1 MEKWKNNKLKDRIK
15 LKSEMIYGFHA
26 VSEALEAG
34 RTFEKI
40 FIQKGIAEDKAKTI
54 SKLAREMAIP
64 VSRVPIEKINRFTRK
79 SHQGILGIV
88 SPIEYQSL
96 EMLIP
101 QIYEKGESP
110 FLLLLDEIT
119 DVRNF
124 GAIART
130 ADAMGVHGIV
140 IPLKRSAN
148 VNEDAIKTS
157 AGVLNYLP
165 VCRVHSIKEAVSL
178 IKDSGIKLLACTE
191 KGTSTL
197 QELEIKKPIAVV
209 MGSEEQGIHPNLI
222 ENCDYSVKIDMKGKV
237 SSLNVS
243 VAAGIILHQFS

>member
-1 MEKWKNNKLKDRIK
+1 
-15 LKSEMIYGFHA
+15 MIYGFHA
-26 VSEALEAG
+26 IVEALETG
-34 RTFEKI
+34 RAFEKI

-54 SKLAREMAIP
+54 SRMAREMAIP

-79 SHQGILGIV
+79 NHQGVLGIV

-110 FLLLLDEIT
+110 YLLLLDEIT

-130 ADAMGVHGIV
+130 AEAMGVHAII

-165 VCRVHSIKEAVSL
+165 VCRVHSIKEAVKL
-178 IKDSGIKLLACTE
+178 IKDSGITLLACTE
-191 KGTSTL
+191 KGSSTL
-197 QELEIKKPIAVV
+197 QELNIKKPIAVV
-209 MGSEEQGIHPNLI
+209 MGSEENGIHPNLLD
-222 ENCDYSVKIDMKGKV
+222 NCDHTVVINMYGKV

-243 VAAGIILHQFS
+243 VAAGIILHHFSRF

>member
-1 MEKWKNNKLKDRIK
+1 MDRIK
-15 LKSEMIYGFHA
+15 VKSEMVYGFHA
-26 VSEALEAG
+26 VFEALETG

-40 FIQKGIAEDKAKTI
+40 FIQKGIAEDKAKSI
-54 SKLAREMAIP
+54 SKMARELAIP

-79 SHQGILGIV
+79 NHQGILGIV

-157 AGVLNYLP
+157 AGVLNYMP

-178 IKDSGIKLLACTE
+178 IKDSGIKLVACTE

-209 MGSEEQGIHPNLI
+209 MGSEEHGIHENLI
-222 ENCDYSVKIDMKGKV
+222 ENCDYSVKINMQGKV

-243 VAAGIILHQFS
+243 VAAGIVLHHFS